1 MNAIINAEEIMRELP
16 HRFPFL
22 MVDRIIDIDKEEG
35 RIVGLK
41 NVSVNEWFFQGHFP
55 EKKIMPGVL
64 IVESLAQTGAV
75 LLMRLIENAQSKL
88 MYFMT
93 IEKARFRKPVVP
105 GDQLRL
111 EVTLGRLRGSY
122 CRMEGKALVNNELV
136 ADMVM
141 SCAII
146 DKDRQ

>member
-1 MNAIINAEEIMRELP
+1 MRQLP

-22 MVDRIIDIDKEEG
+22 MVDRVIEINTEEG

-75 LLMRLIENAQSKL
+75 LLMKLIDNAQSKL
-88 MYFMT
+88 VYFMT

-105 GDQLRL
+105 GDQLML
-111 EVTLGRLRGSY
+111 EVTLDRLRGSY
-122 CRMEGKALVNNELV
+122 CRMQGKALVNNELV
-136 ADMVM
+136 ADLTM
-141 SCAII
+141 SCAIV